1 LATMMMTMEM
11 MRPKVCDP
19 ILENRSRIEETLLR
33 IPTPSSDDLKLAAST
48 ISPESLKEARGAIE
62 ARSCK
67 FLTKLDILERGLD
80 KVRTFQDAKKFSCA
94 LAMYQL
100 AYLPTKP
107 ETCPFCVQHS
117 GGNRCEGCGY
127 AKTHGG
133 RCDKDTSAFAQ
144 FIEAIYDLA
153 GAIHSIQDEGENKG
167 ADPLDLDL
175 AKKSLQESIY
185 TSREATMRFISDISN
200 DSTYELMETKARYI
214 GEILQAMPL
223 ELMNSKDAKLA
234 HLRSYEKLERYW

>member
-1 LATMMMTMEM
+1 MEM
-11 MRPKVCDP
+11 MRPKARYP
-19 ILENRSRIEETLLR
+19 IPENRSADGVDSLR
-33 IPTPSSDDLKLAAST
+33 MQMPTPSSDDIKLAAST
-48 ISPESLKEARGAIE
+48 ISSESLKEARGAIE

-67 FLTKLDILERGLD
+67 FLTKLDILEQGLD

-133 RCDKDTSAFAQ
+133 RCDADTSAFAQ

-175 AKKSLQESIY
+175 AKKSLQESICA
-185 TSREATMRFISDISN
+185 SRKATMWFISEISN
-200 DSTYELMETKARYI
+200 DSTYKLMETKARYI
-214 GEILQAMPL
+214 GEILQAMPI
-223 ELMNSKDAKLA
+223 ELINSKDAKLA
-234 HLRSYEKLERYW
+234 HLRSCEKLKRYW

>member
-1 LATMMMTMEM
+1 MATMMTMET
-11 MRPKVCDP
+11 MRPKACDLT
-19 ILENRSRIEETLLR
+19 LENCSVEQEETLLR
-33 IPTPSSDDLKLAAST
+33 MPTPSSDDLKIAAST
-48 ISPESLKEARGAIE
+48 ITPESLSEARGAIE

-67 FLTKLDILERGLD
+67 FLTKLDILEGGLD

-133 RCDKDTSAFAQ
+133 RCDADTSAFAQ
-144 FIEAIYDLA
+144 FIEAIYNLA
-153 GAIHSIQDEGENKG
+153 GAIHSIQDGGENDG
-167 ADPLDLDL
+167 PAHLNLDL
-175 AKKSLQESIY
+175 AKKRLQESIRK
-185 TSREATMRFISDISN
+185 SRVATMRFISEISN
-200 DSTYELMETKARYI
+200 DSTYKLMETKARYI
-214 GEILQAMPL
+214 GEILQAMPI
-223 ELMNSKDAKLA
+223 ELMNSNDAKLA
-234 HLRSYEKLERYW
+234 HLRSCEKLRRYW